1 MAECSYLARVD
12 KFKVLEDGH
21 KDQRSTIADVYQR
34 HIRCANGFPLPER
47 FDVLHIGMERILVN
61 VLSGSSSS
69 SSNGAHFSLP
79 SHSFPNIEIRLNLM
93 AQYIIWVSLL

>member
-21 KDQRSTIADVYQR
+21 KTSGV
-34 HIRCANGFPLPER
+34 PLPMSIKGTSVAPMA
-47 FDVLHIGMERILVN
+47 FLCQSASMYCTSAWN
-61 VLSGSSSS
+61 VSSSMYCLVVVVMVLTFPS
-69 SSNGAHFSLP
+69 Q

-93 AQYIIWVSLL
+93 VQYIIWVSLL